1 MTAKST
7 DPSETSTYWNERA
20 ERWSLRR
27 AERGEVY
34 GPATEMMLDLA
45 GVQTGNRVLDVAC
58 GMGDQTLLAARRVG
72 PKGYMLAIDNS
83 SSMLN
88 GAVEAVKI
96 TGLTNVETRIMDAE
110 DLDLAADSFDAV
122 ICRLGLMLFSNPP
135 KALKGMYKVLKAR
148 GKAVALVRST
158 AEMNPYEGIPFA
170 VVHRLGGTTPP
181 AFKLSEP
188 GSLKNA
194 FINSGFSDVTVHEVS
209 VKRRIPS
216 MAEFIGR
223 IKNGGGFMLQEPL
236 AKLTDTQVEQACI
249 EIEQQMH
256 RFEGPKGFELPG
268 KMLIGVGTK

>member
-72 PKGYMLAIDNS
+72 PKGYVLAIDNS

-88 GAVEAVKI
+88 GAVEAAR
-96 TGLTNVETRIMDAE
+96 TAGLTNLETRLMDAE
-110 DLDLAADSFDAV
+110 NLDLSADSFDAV
-122 ICRLGLMLFSNPP
+122 ICRLGLMLFANPP
-135 KALKGMYKVLKAR
+135 KALSGMLRVVKRGGKVS
-148 GKAVALVRST
+148 ALVRST
-158 AEMNPYEGIPFA
+158 AEKNPYEGIPLA
-170 VVHRLGGTTPP
+170 VVHRLGGTVPP
-181 AFKLSEP
+181 KFALSES
-188 GSLKNA
+188 GLLENA
-194 FINSGFSDVTVHEVS
+194 FRDGGFSRIAVHAVS
-209 VKRRIPS
+209 VQRRLPS
-216 MAEFIGR
+216 IAEFINR
-223 IKNGGGFMLQEPL
+223 FKDGGGFMLREPL
-236 AKLTDTQVEQACI
+236 AKLTDTQRDQARV
-249 EIEQQMH
+249 EIEQQMR

-268 KMLIGVGTK
+268 EMLIGVGTK

>member
-7 DPSETSTYWNERA
+7 DPSATRTNWNERA
-20 ERWSLRR
+20 ERWRLRQ
-27 AERGEVY
+27 AERTEVY
-34 GPATEMMLDLA
+34 GPATELMLDLA

-58 GMGDQTLLAARRVG
+58 GMGDQTLLAARRIG
-72 PKGYMLAIDNS
+72 PKGYVLAIDNS

-88 GAVEAVKI
+88 GAVEAVR
-96 TGLTNVETRIMDAE
+96 TAGLTNVETRLMDAE
-110 DLDLAADSFDAV
+110 NLDLAADSFEAV

-135 KALKGMYKVLKAR
+135 KALKGMFQVLKPR
-148 GKAVALVRST
+148 GKAIALVRST
-158 AEMNPYEGIPFA
+158 AEMNPYEGIPWV

-188 GSLKNA
+188 GSLEDA
-194 FINSGFSDVTVHEVS
+194 FSNSGFSDVTVHEVS

-223 IKNGGGFMLQEPL
+223 FKNGGGFMLQEPL
-236 AKLTDTQVEQACI
+236 AKLTDTQLEQACM

-256 RFEGPKGFELPG
+256 RFDGPKGCEIPG
-268 KMLIGVGTK
+268 EMLIGVGTK

>member
-158 AEMNPYEGIPFA
+158 AEMNPYEGIPLA

-194 FINSGFSDVTVHEVS
+194 FSNSGCSDVTVHEVS
-209 VKRRIPS
+209 VKRRSPS

-223 IKNGGGFMLQEPL
+223 FKNGGSFMLREPL